1 MTISYREIMLED
13 ANSAENIATKARA
26 EAIPSL
32 IEIYN
37 NVERLQFYTTEV
49 LNKSG
54 FVALNELSEVIGF
67 IIFVNGEIDHLYVQK
82 NYRGMGIGQSLLDM
96 AIGSMDSKEVF
107 LFMFQENTRALDFY
121 LKNGFEIEFA
131 GDGTNN
137 EERLADYKL
146 TKAR

>member
-1 MTISYREIMLED
+1 MNISYREIMLED
-13 ANSAENIATKARA
+13 TNSVENIATKARA

-32 IEIYN
+32 TEIYN
-37 NVERLQFYTTEV
+37 EDERLQFYTNEI
-49 LNKSG
+49 LNKNG

-67 IIFVNGEIDHLYVQK
+67 IIFVNGEIDHLYIQK
-82 NYRGMGIGQSLLDM
+82 NYRGFGIGQSLLKM

-137 EERLADYKL
+137 EERLPDYKL